1 MMPFAMHSFNSMM
14 ICGKRA
20 GQPFVNATRPDSE
33 TRLCPNNTLACSNF
47 TAPDNTVCYPS
58 DQKRDEVCPITGF
71 EFSSSDGT
79 LPTLRNPVT

>member
-1 MMPFAMHSFNSMM
+1 MNLADVCDRNQTRYGCQNTIPMMPFAMHSFNSMM

-58 DQKRDEVCPITGF
+58 D
-71 EFSSSDGT
+71 
-79 LPTLRNPVT
+79 